1 MQTSQPPPSTWSSS
15 RCYPPTE
22 DTRKKKK
29 GGVAGSSG
37 SGEGGEQSPGT
48 EPFDDADDVTEPLNG
63 GQLAAYLAHQ
73 LEVCNSGFRAQ

>member
-37 SGEGGEQSPGT
+37 SGEGSERSPET
-48 EPFDDADDVTEPLNG
+48 EPFDDAEPLNG
-63 GQLAAYLAHQ
+63 GQLEAFLAYQ